1 MESNLLLLLSI
12 KRFRSAAVVFALEGP
27 AEKLKDTTAF
37 INFIEK
43 PKIPEE
49 AFLPLFL
56 YCIVSYLALY
66 SHNLYYSC
74 NTCNPVLWR
83 ARNYAGWLIPFKLI
97 SSIERTRL
105 ASKSALLRRGLLA
118 WSKHAYICL
127 AAPNFEPAFDIT
139 VCMDVVKNPG
149 PDNETTKPL
158 QAPKPLLPTVSRHLC
173 REPVYGTQDQLYSSC
188 VVLLKPHSEL
198 PFLANSKMLDYYA
211 TEAKGVG

>member
-12 KRFRSAAVVFALEGP
+12 KRFRSAAVVFTLEGP
-27 AEKLKDTTAF
+27 VEKVKDTTAF

-56 YCIVSYLALY
+56 HCIVSYLALY

-74 NTCNPVLWR
+74 NTFNPVLWR

-105 ASKSALLRRGLLA
+105 APKSALLRALDCLLGQ
-118 WSKHAYICL
+118 
-127 AAPNFEPAFDIT
+127 NMVT
-139 VCMDVVKNPG
+139 
-149 PDNETTKPL
+149 
-158 QAPKPLLPTVSRHLC
+158 
-173 REPVYGTQDQLYSSC
+173 
-188 VVLLKPHSEL
+188 
-198 PFLANSKMLDYYA
+198 YA
-211 TEAKGVG
+211 